1 MIIFI
6 AFLFILVLKT
16 PTSFRGKM
24 FNLYVFFVI
33 SALNFPRRHSIS
45 VTSTA
50 HTLLF
55 IWLANEEEFL

>member
-24 FNLYVFFVI
+24 LILYVFFVI
-33 SALNFPRRHSIS
+33 ALNFSRRHSIS

-50 HTLLF
+50 HTLF
-55 IWLANEEEFL
+55 FHMAC

>member
-16 PTSFRGKM
+16 PTSFWGKM
-24 FNLYVFFVI
+24 LNLFFVI
-33 SALNFPRRHSIS
+33 ALNFPRRRSIS